1 MVYLD
6 WAASAPPDFGILE
19 EMTRDNVKYFGNP
32 SSFHGAGRAAKAA
45 LEAARLECAKIL
57 NCSSNQLAFTSGG
70 TESNIIAL
78 LSVLGSRE
86 PTSIIISSIEHASI
100 SQPVTVL
107 RSLGWNLKEI
117 APNPDGRLDAG
128 KLAAMLKEDRDARL
142 IAIMAVN
149 NETGAI
155 QPLEE
160 LAVAVRS
167 SSLKRRVHFH
177 ADFVQAVGKIA
188 INLSALDIDSA
199 SFSAHKFRGPRGIG
213 LLYHRNPNFQALFRG
228 GGQEHGI
235 RPGTENVAGAIA
247 LASALRK
254 HGQPSQAVKKN
265 GTWLL
270 SQLSGNSPLARL
282 AKIVPESRVH
292 TPKKDENYTPGIVA
306 VGFPPIPGEVLA
318 RVLAKRG
325 FAVSTGSACH
335 GNRGEKTSEALE
347 ALPLSREIID
357 STIRVSFG
365 SDTTREELEKFLT
378 ALKMEVQ
385 KLLQQIC

>member
-6 WAASAPPDFGILE
+6 WAASAPPDFEILE
-19 EMTRDNVKYFGNP
+19 QMTRDSAKYFGNP

-45 LEAARLECAKIL
+45 LEAARFECAKML
-57 NCSSNQLAFTSGG
+57 SCSTSQLAFTSSG

-86 PTSIIISSIEHASI
+86 PASIIISGIEHASV
-100 SQPVTVL
+100 SQPAGVL
-107 RSLGWNLKEI
+107 SSLGWNLKEI

-128 KLAAMLKEDRDARL
+128 KLAAALEEDADVRL

-155 QPLEE
+155 QPLAE
-160 LAVAVRS
+160 LIAAARS
-167 SSLKRRVHFH
+167 SSSKKRTHFH
-177 ADFVQAVGKIA
+177 ADFVQAVGKIP
-188 INLSALDIDSA
+188 INLSALDFDSA

-213 LLYHRNPNFQALFRG
+213 LLYHRNSNFQALFRG
-228 GGQEHGI
+228 GGQEHGV

-254 HGQPSQAVKKN
+254 HGQPSQSVKEN
-265 GTWLL
+265 GAWLL
-270 SQLSGNSPLARL
+270 SQLTDGSTLASLAR
-282 AKIVPESRVH
+282 IVPESRVNS
-292 TPKKDENYTPGIVA
+292 PKSIANYTPGIVA

-318 RVLAKRG
+318 RVLAKKG

-335 GNRGEKTSEALE
+335 GNRDKKTSRFFAG
-347 ALPLSREIID
+347 LPLSRQVIN
-357 STIRVSFG
+357 SAIRISFG
-365 SDTTREELEKFLT
+365 PDTTRKQLEEFLT
-378 ALKMEVQ
+378 ALKTEVEL
-385 KLLQQIC
+385 LLQQIP